1 MSQPVNQWIGEGK
14 IGTDLKLRHT
24 RDSARPVLN
33 MLLFMESNY
42 RSKKNVDSDFVIKKR
57 YAKIPVVAWHNK
69 ASEIAENFQ
78 RNDKVRIQGSIR
90 TRLVEK
96 DGFKYSTFEIVL
108 DDIILLARREQFL
121 FAL

>member
-108 DDIILLARREQFL
+108 DDIILLARKEQFL

>member
-108 DDIILLARREQFL
+108 DDIILLARRE
-121 FAL
+121 